1 MESSTNLTI
10 ALCDDNPEALKR
22 AEQLLQKQL
31 ADVPHQFKTFPCAA
45 DLLRFAQQ
53 HPLRLA
59 VLDIQLPE
67 GNGIQLAQRLLAL
80 QPACQVIFLTAY
92 ISYCQDVYDVDHIA
106 FVLKEE
112 MDARLPVAVAR
123 ALLRQKAL
131 VPAHAAHTVLT
142 LGRPGAAVQIFQ
154 ENIRYLER
162 SVRTTWVRTLDDGA
176 STPEKLEKLLEMLDP
191 IEFCQT
197 HKSFAVHWPYVERYE
212 KDRLQMAGGGIVPI
226 SRHYAVRVRRSF
238 MAYLAARQQEKKEVL
253 P

>member
-10 ALCDDNPEALKR
+10 ALCDDKPEVLKR
-22 AEQLLQKQL
+22 TEQLLQKQL
-31 ADVPHQFKTFPCAA
+31 ADIPHRIQTFSCAA
-45 DLLRFAQQ
+45 DLLQFAQQ
-53 HPLRLA
+53 QPLRLA

-80 QPACQVIFLTAY
+80 QPACQIIFLTAY

-112 MDARLPVAVAR
+112 MDTRLPVAAAR
-123 ALLRQKAL
+123 AISRQKTVA
-131 VPAHAAHTVLT
+131 PAYAAHTLLT
-142 LGRPGAAVQIFQ
+142 LGRPGAAVQILQ

-162 SVRTTWVRTLDDGA
+162 SVRTTWVRTLDDSA
-176 STPEKLEKLLEMLDP
+176 ATPEKLEKLLEMLDP

-197 HKSFAVHWPYVERYE
+197 HKSFAIHWPYVERYE
-212 KDRLQMAGGGIVPI
+212 KDRLQMAGGGVVPI
-226 SRHYAVRVRRSF
+226 SRHYAVQVRRSF
-238 MAYLAARQQEKKEVL
+238 MAYLAARQQAEKEVL